1 MSDQQVKYTI
11 TADATQANNE
21 LAKVDK
27 AAVSLVG
34 NERALADATTRAT
47 AAIAKEQKAAEAAAK
62 AIADYGAESNKA
74 AKAVAAHERAS
85 AASAK
90 AILGQQ
96 RATESLAIATKKAAD
111 EAAKAAGGTRNV
123 GQAALEA
130 SRGIEDLQYGIGG
143 VVNNIPSLVMALGG
157 GAGLTAAISLGSI
170 AVAQLVKHS
179 GDMIDEF
186 GRAERESKALMGE
199 ISRLATVASES
210 LAKSFEMTRS
220 SVEDA
225 ATALRN
231 FGKDSKQIAEDEIIA
246 EISRNSFRLERQK
259 QLSADRQT
267 NIDAMKAEA
276 TALEAHGRFR
286 EVIVDG
292 ERVKRGVFNEER
304 YIQLEQEIKLQSA
317 LLKISDNKV
326 KETSAVVG
334 AQMAEASSLAEIN
347 AELRVREEFKK
358 AEDDAKKGGKAEKVN
373 AESEVR
379 ALIAQQERQD
389 EMIGKSELA
398 YETMAENEIRI
409 LMERDQKI
417 SDIASD
423 AYKKQEEERARN
435 QKASDR
441 EKLKQEKKSLKDIE
455 AEQKRHAQQNA
466 EYATQATSIVT
477 GATQQYVEA
486 RIKGEKDAEAMFV
499 ASIMAQAGQALVGY
513 GIQAIGRGVLEASNP
528 VTAVLAP
535 GSFGTGAA
543 LIGAGV
549 GLGGVSA
556 GIGHISAGGTIGKEL
571 PDKKAAK
578 DKGASPGRGGSG
590 SGGGPLVV
598 NVAYGVGGPLPE
610 DTAREISKAVN
621 TGRRR
626 GGR

>member
-21 LAKVDK
+21 LTKVDK

-34 NERALADATTRAT
+34 NERALTTETNKAT
-47 AAIAKEQKAAEAAAK
+47 AALKEQGKAATTT
-62 AIADYGAESNKA
+62 
-74 AKAVAAHERAS
+74 
-85 AASAK
+85 
-90 AILGQQ
+90 
-96 RATESLAIATKKAAD
+96 ATAT
-111 EAAKAAGGTRNV
+111 AKAAGSTRNM
-123 GQAALEA
+123 GQAALET
-130 SRGIEDLQYGIGG
+130 SRGLEDLQYGIGG
-143 VVNNIPSLVMALGG
+143 VVNNIPSMVMALGG
-157 GAGLTAAISLGSI
+157 GAGLTAAISLG
-170 AVAQLVKHS
+170 AVAVNQLAKNFGAVDPAAKEASKKAAEHVK
-179 GDMIDEF
+179 GLRDEIAGLSQDLRSLQVGAERAAMEAQAEVV
-186 GRAERESKALMGE
+186 GRAAQAAQAALDPLGGLDRFERLKDRTDLPLTISENIEKASSAMNELDLEMSKLAGMRRIQVEKDAQRRIDLAVDVANAETERESNSRKSSLKDDDDLAKAKYDIFVAGLDSEDKALKAVNE
-199 ISRLATVASES
+199 ARRKD
-210 LAKSFEMTRS
+210 AKAQKEQ
-220 SVEDA
+220 E
-225 ATALRN
+225 
-231 FGKDSKQIAEDEIIA
+231 GKDLAD
-246 EISRNSFRLERQK
+246 SFK
-259 QLSADRQT
+259 DMDR
-267 NIDAMKAEA
+267 
-276 TALEAHGRFR
+276 
-286 EVIVDG
+286 
-292 ERVKRGVFNEER
+292 
-304 YIQLEQEIKLQSA
+304 
-317 LLKISDNKV
+317 
-326 KETSAVVG
+326 
-334 AQMAEASSLAEIN
+334 
-347 AELRVREEFKK
+347 
-358 AEDDAKKGGKAEKVN
+358 
-373 AESEVR
+373 
-379 ALIAQQERQD
+379 
-389 EMIGKSELA
+389 
-398 YETMAENEIRI
+398 
-409 LMERDQKI
+409 ERDK
-417 SDIASD
+417 
-423 AYKKQEEERARN
+423 N

-535 GSFGTGAA
+535 ASFGTGAA

-578 DKGASPGRGGSG
+578 DKGASPGRGGG
-590 SGGGPLVV
+590 NGGGGPLVV